1 MWNTCDLY
9 DQFEGEVQTCQAPL
23 AHYGGNPSF
32 CGTIVTVECFED
44 NVLLRQS
51 LEKEGH
57 GRVLVVQGHGSRA
70 CALMGDKI
78 AALGMNNGWSG
89 VVIHGM
95 IRDVGAITKLDWG
108 VMALG
113 SNPAKSRK
121 LGIGARDQ
129 AVKFGSV
136 LFEPGTFIYCDKDG
150 ILVGSRRL
158 HP

>member
-9 DQFEGEVQTCQAPL
+9 DQFEGQVQTNQAPL
-23 AHYGGNPSF
+23 VHFGGNRSF
-32 CGTIVTVECFED
+32 CGAVSTVECFED
-44 NVLLRQS
+44 NVKLRQAMEEQGS
-51 LEKEGH
+51 

-70 CALMGDKI
+70 CALMGDMI
-78 AALGMNNGWSG
+78 ATMGMKNGWSG
-89 VVIHGM
+89 IVINGM
-95 IRDVGAITKLDWG
+95 IRDVGAIAELNWG

-129 AVKFGSV
+129 VIRFGGV
-136 LFEPGTFIYCDKDG
+136 HFEPGAYIYCDEDG
-150 ILVGSRRL
+150 VLVGARRL